1 MFSPWDTLI
10 FMVCFMSILSAIC
23 LLCYLLRVLLL
34 ELFED
39 LLLGQL
45 GILLIDPS
53 YKHVLTN
60 EIEDLKD
67 ILNTNVI
74 WFWAWMGDE
83 VIYFC

>member
-53 YKHVLTN
+53 YKHVLIH